1 MIKKLYKD
9 KINIYL
15 YSIEMVDKIKCVF
28 CNKSIRKFKVRTDW
42 GKRKA
47 HLTCWKEDSDW
58 GYLKKYRY
66 WKDRPENKIA
76 QI

>member
-1 MIKKLYKD
+1 
-9 KINIYL
+9 
-15 YSIEMVDKIKCVF
+15 MVNKIKCVF

-66 WKDRPENKIA
+66 WKDRPENKIINDFDSKCLYPNIA